1 MNKKHLKLSET
12 DYSYLTS
19 LIKKGQQSAK
29 VFRRA
34 TALLELH
41 HGKTYQSVAKT
52 LKVTHLSVAK
62 WRNRYLTQGLL
73 CLEDK
78 PRKGR
83 PIEIDGRMRAKITA
97 LACTNAPEGR
107 TRWTLRLLSEKVVE
121 LGICDNLSHTRAR
134 QILKKTNYNHI

>member
-1 MNKKHLKLSET
+1 MKKEHLKLSET

-19 LIKKGQQSAK
+19 LIKKGQQPAK

-52 LKVTHLSVAK
+52 LKVTHLSVTK
-62 WRNRYLTQGLL
+62 WRNRYLKEGLL

-78 PRKGR
+78 PRGGR
-83 PIEIDGRMRAKITA
+83 PIEIDGKARAKITA
-97 LACTNAPEGR
+97 LACTTAPEGR
-107 TRWTLRLLSEKVVE
+107 SRWTLRLLSEKAVE
-121 LGICDNLSHTRAR
+121 LGICDNLSHTTTR